1 MNREPS
7 LPARSAFADIPD
19 PFGDAGPS
27 VAPQR
32 PPPRPRAPSPTRA
45 RTRGVR
51 VLAIA
56 SALLYEVAVAARLHM
71 HAAGRP
77 PGRLAIG
84 LAAPLAA
91 GAVVLAVGARRGSLG
106 LGPPAARV
114 ALATAFGPALFVAAS
129 LLMLPAMDEGGQYWP
144 HALACM
150 VTGTA
155 LAAGPVALVALA
167 WRRAFASAAAWRT
180 AALGVASG
188 ALATTTLSLVC
199 PDVSS
204 WHVVVGHGAA
214 MVLGGLVGA
223 VVARRT
229 ARA

>member
-7 LPARSAFADIPD
+7 LPDRPGFADIPD
-19 PFGDAGPS
+19 PFGDAGTS
-27 VAPQR
+27 AAPHR

-45 RTRGVR
+45 RTRAVR
-51 VLAIA
+51 LLAIA
-56 SALLYEVAVAARLHM
+56 SALLYEVALAARLHM

-77 PGRLAIG
+77 PGTLAVG

-91 GAVVLAVGARRGSLG
+91 GAVVVAIGARRGSLG

-129 LLMLPAMDEGGQYWP
+129 LLLLPAIDEDGQYWQ
-144 HALACM
+144 HALACII
-150 VTGTA
+150 TGTA
-155 LAAGPVALVALA
+155 LAAGPVALLALA
-167 WRRAFASAAAWRT
+167 WRRAFASAATWRT

-199 PDVSS
+199 PDTSS

-214 MVLGGLVGA
+214 MVLGGLAGA
-223 VVARRT
+223 AVAHST